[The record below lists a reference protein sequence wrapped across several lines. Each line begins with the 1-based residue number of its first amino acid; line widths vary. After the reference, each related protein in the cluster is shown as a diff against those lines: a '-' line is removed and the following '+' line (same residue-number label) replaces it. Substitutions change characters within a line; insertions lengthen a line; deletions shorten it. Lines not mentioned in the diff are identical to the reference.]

1 MIIKCEYR
9 HNGYE
14 RADYKTHKKHCIENP
29 SAMNRKQT
37 TTMQP
42 RSNQNQ
48 AISHG
53 IVCIPCGTS
62 LQPIDLPNWL
72 NHTQLCHEET
82 KSKFENDA
90 KQTPVAQRFPCEY
103 CQKLYLIQQLDS
115 HERNCAQDPAD
126 IESSRSPDDSRFV
139 QYQSINTVHT
149 HQGNELLDNERRHN
163 QYHIRETTTGENIL
177 ESENSARSDRS

>member
-72 NHTQLCHEET
+72 NHTVNW
-82 KSKFENDA
+82 FNID
-90 KQTPVAQRFPCEY
+90 Y
-103 CQKLYLIQQLDS
+103 
-115 HERNCAQDPAD
+115 
-126 IESSRSPDDSRFV
+126 
-139 QYQSINTVHT
+139 SIA
-149 HQGNELLDNERRHN
+149 
-163 QYHIRETTTGENIL
+163 I
-177 ESENSARSDRS
+177 NSFYIAIMS